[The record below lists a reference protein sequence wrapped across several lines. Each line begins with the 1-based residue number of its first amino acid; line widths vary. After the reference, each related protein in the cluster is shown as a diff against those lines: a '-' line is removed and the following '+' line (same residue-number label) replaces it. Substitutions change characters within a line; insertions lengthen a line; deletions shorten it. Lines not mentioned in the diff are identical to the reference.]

1 MNRNTEERSG
11 RGIVSLLIIIGI
23 LGSLATMMWRNG
35 FFDGDSK
42 ESDSEEVIIATNDET
57 FGVSKQDWNAMQKQ
71 LKQLQNEVKTLQNEV
86 KALKQSKPANTPTK
100 STPANATTDSTP
112 AKTSSATAA
121 NAQAITLEKY
131 EHDWLSSSA
140 TLSFKNNTDKT
151 ITSISGRLV
160 YLDMNGN
167 MLDYV
172 DINKSISID
181 PGYVKAFE
189 LTGYRWENEY
199 AYYKSQT
206 RSSMENRK
214 YKVRFELK
222 SYKTNKHQE

>member
-1 MNRNTEERSG
+1 MNGNSEERSG

-57 FGVSKQDWNAMQKQ
+57 FGVSEQNWNAMQKQ
-71 LKQLQNEVKTLQNEV
+71 LKQLQKEVKTLQNEV
-86 KALKQSKPANTPTK
+86 TALKQSKPANTPTK
-100 STPANATTDSTP
+100 STPSNATTASTP
-112 AKTSSATAA
+112 AKASSTPTA

-131 EHDWLSSSA
+131 VHDGDQYEASLS
-140 TLSFKNNTDKT
+140 LKNNTNKT
-151 ITSISGRLV
+151 ITSFSGRLV

-172 DINKSISID
+172 DINESMSIEPDYIKAMKIK
-181 PGYVKAFE
+181 GY
-189 LTGYRWENEY
+189 GWQDGY
-199 AYYKSQT
+199 AYYKSAASYFHPT
-206 RSSMENRK
+206 RK

-222 SYKTNKHQE
+222 SYKTK